1 MTPRRERGASLT
13 GLLSLSLLYLIL
25 IVLVLAFAL
34 QLLNDLAFAHGN
46 ATRLIL
52 ALAMLFP
59 ALLLGILAIRLVRLI
74 RDRSHGRPGARL
86 KSRLLLF
93 FLIIVLLA
101 SIPQA
106 VLSVTFIRTAVQTWF
121 SEDTGRAI
129 AGGQEIALSFF
140 SEREANLVAFAD
152 GEFMAARLQESLSNP
167 QRAWR
172 RITEANPTIDAF
184 QVFDSEMVET
194 FAGGDESLHLDTG
207 QAAAARVGQVARES
221 ISGATFLRIRKNVQN
236 EADADT
242 SGDAARAG
250 ANPARTVIIS
260 VSLPDGFD
268 AAATRLTQALEFF
281 VQLDRFQ
288 GDFIAAIGLFY
299 GFFAVPLVMLAMLVS
314 FLLSDEILRPI
325 VSLEDATRRVAE
337 GDFSTRILTKRGD
350 ELSLLV
356 NSFNRMVGELARTR
370 EKIIQTEKIA
380 AWQEIA
386 QRLAHEVKNPLTPI
400 RLAAERTLRKY
411 STGSPDFPAVLEAS
425 VRSIV
430 SEVDNLSDL
439 LTEFRAFSRL
449 PAPTMARMKLLP
461 LVEEIEAAYVVDRV
475 AQRVIDVPS
484 ELEIDADKAQIRQV
498 FANLVKNAV
507 EATGA
512 TGRVAIRADYI
523 IKEAGAHCRIQI
535 EDNGQGI
542 TPEHQKKVFDPYMT
556 TKDGGTGLGLAIVQR
571 IVFDHG
577 GQIWF
582 ETQPGVGTT
591 FFIDLPVVSSPKGNI
606 A

>member
-1 MTPRRERGASLT
+1 
-13 GLLSLSLLYLIL
+13 I
-25 IVLVLAFAL
+25 
-34 QLLNDLAFAHGN
+34 
-46 ATRLIL
+46 
-52 ALAMLFP
+52 
-59 ALLLGILAIRLVRLI
+59 
-74 RDRSHGRPGARL
+74 
-86 KSRLLLF
+86 
-93 FLIIVLLA
+93 
-101 SIPQA
+101 
-106 VLSVTFIRTAVQTWF
+106 
-121 SEDTGRAI
+121 
-129 AGGQEIALSFF
+129 GG
-140 SEREANLVAFAD
+140 V
-152 GEFMAARLQESLSNP
+152 
-167 QRAWR
+167 
-172 RITEANPTIDAF
+172 
-184 QVFDSEMVET
+184 
-194 FAGGDESLHLDTG
+194 
-207 QAAAARVGQVARES
+207 
-221 ISGATFLRIRKNVQN
+221 TFLRIRKN
-236 EADADT
+236 AWDRSA
-242 SGDAARAG
+242 GDPG
-250 ANPARTVIIS
+250 DSSINPARTVILS

-288 GDFIAAIGLFY
+288 GDFVAAIGLFY

-325 VSLEDATRRVAE
+325 VSLEEATRRVAE

-425 VRSIV
+425 VRAIV

-449 PAPTMARMKLLP
+449 PAPSMARMKLLP

-475 AQRVIDVPS
+475 AERVVDVPP
-484 ELEIDADKAQIRQV
+484 ELELDADKAQIRQV
-498 FANLVKNAV
+498 FSNLVKNAV
-507 EATGA
+507 EAAGPQ
-512 TGRVAIRADYI
+512 GRVAVRADYI

-542 TPEHQKKVFDPYMT
+542 ALEHQKTVFDPYMT
-556 TKDGGTGLGLAIVQR
+556 TKEGGTGLGLAIVQR

-582 ETQPGVGTT
+582 ETQPRVGTT
-591 FFIDLPVVSSPKGNI
+591 FFIDLPVVSSRKETSG
-606 A
+606 